1 MSEKKIKEVIARTF
15 LELADGL
22 ETGSFGKNPVIG
34 IAAEGSEHGSEVLG
48 EAAALA
54 AAKGIKTVLLQGEK
68 THEEMERM
76 LREGTLDG
84 AVTMHY
90 PFPIGVSTVGK
101 IVTPAKGKSLY
112 LATTTGTADTDRVCA
127 MVKNAVYGII
137 AAKADGVQDPSVGIA
152 NIDGARQCEK
162 ALRKL
167 QAGGYPITFAQSQRA
182 DGGIVMRG
190 NDLLSASA
198 DVMVMDS
205 LTGNLMVKIFSAYTT
220 GGSYESLGWGY
231 GPGIGEGFD
240 KVILI
245 ISRASGAPLICG
257 AAEYAS
263 NLLKND
269 MLRIA
274 ANELA
279 KAKDAGLAEILAEIC
294 GGRASGGRRKPGGGS
309 FSAGRNAE
317 GENLQSQKAEDVES
331 GNPGTGE
338 TGGDADHGEAI
349 RQKEASSNAV
359 SAPEKEVVTAQIP
372 GIEVMDLDDAVAAL
386 WAENIYAES
395 GMGCTG
401 PIIMISEGNQQKAM
415 KILTEKK
422 FV

>member
-1 MSEKKIKEVIARTF
+1 MSEKQIKEMIARTF
-15 LELADGL
+15 LEMADGL
-22 ETGSFGKNPVIG
+22 ETGSVAKNLVIG
-34 IAAEGSEHGSEVLG
+34 IAAQGSEHGRDVLE
-48 EAAALA
+48 EAAGLA
-54 AAKGIKTVLLQGEK
+54 AAKGIKTVLLQGE
-68 THEEMERM
+68 TAHEKMEQM
-76 LREGTLDG
+76 LQEGTISG

-101 IVTPAKGKSLY
+101 IVTPAKGKSMY

-127 MVKNAVYGII
+127 MVKNAIYGII
-137 AAKADGVQDPSVGIA
+137 AAKADGVKAPTVGIA

-182 DGGIVMRG
+182 DGGIAMRG

-240 KVILI
+240 QVILI
-245 ISRASGAPLICG
+245 ISRASGAPLISG
-257 AAEYAS
+257 AVEYAA
-263 NLLKND
+263 NLIKND
-269 MLRIA
+269 MIRIA
-274 ANELA
+274 ADELA
-279 KAKDAGLAEILAEIC
+279 KAKDAGLMEILAEL
-294 GGRASGGRRKPGGGS
+294 RGS
-309 FSAGRNAE
+309 VTAEDTDVE
-317 GENLQSQKAEDVES
+317 GEKS
-331 GNPGTGE
+331 
-338 TGGDADHGEAI
+338 
-349 RQKEASSNAV
+349 V
-359 SAPEKEVVTAQIP
+359 SAPQKEVVTAQIP

-401 PIIMISEGNQQKAM
+401 PIIMISERNQQKAM
-415 KILTEKK
+415 KILTAKK

>member
-1 MSEKKIKEVIARTF
+1 MSEKQIKEMIARTF
-15 LELADGL
+15 LEMADGL
-22 ETGSFGKNPVIG
+22 ETGSVAKNPVIG
-34 IAAEGSEHGSEVLG
+34 IAAQGSEHGRDVLE
-48 EAAALA
+48 EAAGLA
-54 AAKGIKTVLLQGEK
+54 AAKGIKTVLLQGE
-68 THEEMERM
+68 TAHEKMEQM
-76 LREGTLDG
+76 LQEGTISG

-101 IVTPAKGKSLY
+101 IVTPAKGKSMY

-127 MVKNAVYGII
+127 MVKNAIYGII
-137 AAKADGVQDPSVGIA
+137 AAKADGVKAPTVGIA

-182 DGGIVMRG
+182 DGGIAMRG

-240 KVILI
+240 QVILI
-245 ISRASGAPLICG
+245 ISRASGAPLISG
-257 AAEYAS
+257 AVEYAA
-263 NLLKND
+263 NLIKND
-269 MLRIA
+269 LIHIA
-274 ANELA
+274 ADELA
-279 KAKDAGLAEILAEIC
+279 KAKDAGLMEILAEL
-294 GGRASGGRRKPGGGS
+294 RGS
-309 FSAGRNAE
+309 VTAEDIDVE
-317 GENLQSQKAEDVES
+317 GEKS
-331 GNPGTGE
+331 
-338 TGGDADHGEAI
+338 
-349 RQKEASSNAV
+349 V
-359 SAPEKEVVTAQIP
+359 SAPQKEVVTAQIP

-401 PIIMISEGNQQKAM
+401 PIIMISERNQQKAM
-415 KILTEKK
+415 KILTAKK

>member
-279 KAKDAGLAEILAEIC
+279 KAKDAGLAEILAEI
-294 GGRASGGRRKPGGGS
+294 RS
-309 FSAGRNAE
+309 
-317 GENLQSQKAEDVES
+317 
-331 GNPGTGE
+331 
-338 TGGDADHGEAI
+338 GDADHGEAS
-349 RQKEASSNAV
+349 RQKEAASNAV